1 MTFIVSIQ
9 LNDSIIIASDNKKV
23 TINPDGTLNF
33 PNESISKMFP
43 WKNGIITGTGEYVVI
58 SRAVSI
64 FNNFKELP
72 PEYLSDCLEIS
83 RRLRECEIGK
93 DYFQV
98 ANTKLMYSVYTENG
112 AQLFRIESFDES
124 YNYKVS
130 KVEPMDLTVWLF
142 HPFIETISVNL
153 QSLYADLKDRSYFK
167 NNTEWINY
175 YIERIAPIF
184 KKQSQQD
191 WLMSQSF
198 DILFQSKDGFIYDQI
213 PNI

>member
-1 MTFIVSIQ
+1 MTFIVAIQ

-43 WKNGIITGTGEYVVI
+43 WKNGIITGTGEYFLI

-98 ANTKLMYSVYTENG
+98 ANTKLMYSTYTENG
-112 AQLFRIESFDES
+112 AQLLEL
-124 YNYKVS
+124 KV
-130 KVEPMDLTVWLF
+130 L
-142 HPFIETISVNL
+142 
-153 QSLYADLKDRSYFK
+153 SLIIIIK
-167 NNTEWINY
+167 
-175 YIERIAPIF
+175 
-184 KKQSQQD
+184 
-191 WLMSQSF
+191 
-198 DILFQSKDGFIYDQI
+198 
-213 PNI
+213 